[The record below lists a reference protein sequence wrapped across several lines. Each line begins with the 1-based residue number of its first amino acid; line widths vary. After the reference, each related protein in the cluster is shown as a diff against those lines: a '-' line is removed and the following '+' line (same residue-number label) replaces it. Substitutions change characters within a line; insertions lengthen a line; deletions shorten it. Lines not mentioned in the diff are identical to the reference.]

1 MTRNE
6 LYTILQRCGSETSH
20 IHTLDKIWG
29 RSFDGE
35 TEKIT
40 ERDTER
46 DTKRDSETAEEKLA
60 WLKILLVTKSCDPV
74 FTDYWLRLARRNL
87 RLGLPLTTPEPE
99 LNPTTEESSATD
111 HFRDATKMD
120 SGESSVAVKESF
132 TTQPQPIDSA
142 PKYTRTLV
150 YCHRPQVNTGWWQI
164 AEYDEEIGEWLDDAV
179 DGEIC
184 LVKPTCW
191 LPLPPAPTQ
200 PNP

>member
-99 LNPTTEESSATD
+99 LNPATEESSATLSIGNEAD
-111 HFRDATKMD
+111 FVTKSLSRESAMTPISRAFSMSAKALRRVISRSRYQTALDKSLIASPLLSARQMYFKALPRQKFRC
-120 SGESSVAVKESF
+120 SVIWIHS
-132 TTQPQPIDSA
+132 T
-142 PKYTRTLV
+142 
-150 YCHRPQVNTGWWQI
+150 
-164 AEYDEEIGEWLDDAV
+164 
-179 DGEIC
+179 
-184 LVKPTCW
+184 
-191 LPLPPAPTQ
+191 PLL
-200 PNP
+200 

>member
-6 LYTILQRCGSETSH
+6 LYEILRECGYETTP

-46 DTKRDSETAEEKLA
+46 DTKRDTKRDTETADEKVA

-99 LNPTTEESSATD
+99 LNPTTKESSA
-111 HFRDATKMD
+111 
-120 SGESSVAVKESF
+120 
-132 TTQPQPIDSA
+132 P
-142 PKYTRTLV
+142 
-150 YCHRPQVNTGWWQI
+150 N
-164 AEYDEEIGEWLDDAV
+164 
-179 DGEIC
+179 
-184 LVKPTCW
+184 
-191 LPLPPAPTQ
+191 Q